1 MKKIT
6 NSLTITLDQMFVSEE
21 ELDFFL
27 DGLEDEILGLS
38 TRDFYV
44 KYKGDIK
51 ELIEASHDIQI
62 DLSIESELLAALM
75 AYCSQRKGIKTS
87 DWY

>member
-6 NSLTITLDQMFVSEE
+6 NSLTTTLDQMFVSEE
-21 ELDFFL
+21 ELDCFL

-51 ELIEASHDIQI
+51 ELIEVSHDIQI

-75 AYCSQRKGIKTS
+75 AYCSQRKGIAG
-87 DWY
+87 

>member
-1 MKKIT
+1 MKEIT
-6 NSLTITLDQMFVSEE
+6 NSLTTILDQMFVSEE
-21 ELDFFL
+21 ELDCFL
-27 DGLEDEILGLS
+27 DGLEDEILGLP

-51 ELIEASHDIQI
+51 ELIEVSHDIQI

-75 AYCSQRKGIKTS
+75 AYCSQRKVIA
-87 DWY
+87 D

>member
-6 NSLTITLDQMFVSEE
+6 NSLTTILDQMFVTEE
-21 ELDFFL
+21 ELDCFL

-44 KYKGDIK
+44 KYKGDVK
-51 ELIEASHDIQI
+51 ELIEGNHDFEI

-75 AYCSQRKGIKTS
+75 AYCSQRKRIE
-87 DWY
+87 D